1 MPNGVWGCG
10 HAMPCHAMPCLRQ
23 AGLRQ
28 AGLRQLKLRI
38 VGHCS
43 DEGDN
48 AADGK
53 VSSIAVSRLAEAGR
67 PTT

>member
-1 MPNGVWGCG
+1 MGYGD
-10 HAMPCHAMPCLRQ
+10 ADMPCHAMPC
-23 AGLRQ
+23 LRQ